1 MASPEFKEGQK
12 PLVEK
17 KTEFAE
23 VPENL
28 RDTITSVDAQRTPL
42 PAVEHEGEHLV
53 KPVPSEVEHIDFS
66 KKEIEEMMK
75 GSISESS
82 TWLGAILDRFAKI
95 VRDVGKKVIYS
106 KRTA

>member
-28 RDTITSVDAQRTPL
+28 RDTVTSVDAQRTPV

-66 KKEIEEMMK
+66 QKEIEEMMK

-82 TWLGAILDRFAKI
+82 AWLGRILDRFAKI
-95 VRDVGKKVIYS
+95 IKAVGKKVMYS
-106 KRTA
+106 KGSA